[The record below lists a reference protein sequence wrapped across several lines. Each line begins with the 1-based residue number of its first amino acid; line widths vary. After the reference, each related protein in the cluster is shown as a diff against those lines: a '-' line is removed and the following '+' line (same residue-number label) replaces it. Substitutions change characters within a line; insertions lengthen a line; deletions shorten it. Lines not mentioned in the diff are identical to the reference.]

1 MSFRGLIAHYIL
13 VLHSIT
19 LSGCIHLLVHL
30 PTQWHV
36 RCFQVL
42 ATLLF
47 RFCLDV
53 CSQSFGC
60 ILRNAFLDHMVRV
73 NFVVS
78 EVTNMSSKVAVTF
91 CILSGDEWEF
101 LCSTSSSAFGVP
113 VLGHSNRCV
122 MVSHSC
128 FNLHFLVTCHVEHL
142 FMCLFASAHSL

>member
-1 MSFRGLIAHYIL
+1 MH
-13 VLHSIT
+13 
-19 LSGCIHLLVHL
+19 
-30 PTQWHV
+30 
-36 RCFQVL
+36 
-42 ATLLF
+42 
-47 RFCLDV
+47 
-53 CSQSFGC
+53 
-60 ILRNAFLDHMVRV
+60 FLDHMVRV

-128 FNLHFLVTCHVEHL
+128 FNLHFPGDLSCGASFHVLICICTFSLVRCLLRSLACVLIGL
-142 FMCLFASAHSL
+142 FVFLLNFKSSCYILNNGSLSDVSFANIFSQSVASLLISGTLPFTE